1 MTLGL
6 AIVMLL
12 ADTLIFFVL
21 AVIISILKNGKCDD
35 YKMWSVLKNVEGK
48 IISSYLFMYK
58 MLWEM

>member
-35 YKMWSVLKNVEGK
+35 YKMWSVLKNEEGK
-48 IISSYLFMYK
+48 IVSSYLFMYK